1 MLFRSIAHRLDTIR
15 DADTILVMDK
25 GKVVEIGS
33 PDTLLAKTVDV
44 VRGGEVDEGGDKA
57 WFREMWDNAH

>member
-1 MLFRSIAHRLDTIR
+1 LDTIR

-25 GKVVEIGS
+25 GKVVEVGT
-33 PDTLLAKTVDV
+33 PDELLAKIVEKKDA
-44 VRGGEVDEGGDKA
+44 VRSEGQEERGDRA